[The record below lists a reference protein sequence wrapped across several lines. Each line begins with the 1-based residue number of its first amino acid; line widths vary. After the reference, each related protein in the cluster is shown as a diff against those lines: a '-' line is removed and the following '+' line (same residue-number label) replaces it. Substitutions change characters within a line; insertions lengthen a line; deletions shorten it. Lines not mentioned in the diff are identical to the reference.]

1 MRHLDRHKVLHLV
14 PLNANKITY
23 TEVINNDI
31 FGKQI
36 FYIKLIHQLRLN
48 SGGKM

>member
-1 MRHLDRHKVLHLV
+1 MRPLDQYTVLHLV
-14 PLNANKITY
+14 PLNANKIIC

-36 FYIKLIHQLRLN
+36 FYIKLIHQL
-48 SGGKM
+48 